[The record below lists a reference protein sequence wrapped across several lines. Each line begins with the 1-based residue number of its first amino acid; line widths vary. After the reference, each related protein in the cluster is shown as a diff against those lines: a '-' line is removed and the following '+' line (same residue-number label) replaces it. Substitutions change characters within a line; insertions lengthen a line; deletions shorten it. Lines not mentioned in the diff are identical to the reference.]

1 MPTSSVFVAIVG
13 KPNVGKSSLLNTIV
27 GQKIA
32 IVSDKPQTTR
42 NRIMGVHT
50 DKECQMVFL
59 DTPGAHRPH
68 NRLGDFM
75 MESINETVSGVD
87 VTVLVVEPND
97 TIHDQELSLLKQ
109 AEKNKLPVILAIN
122 KIDTVED
129 KTKLLTCIGA
139 WKDVFP
145 FEEILPISAKTGE
158 GVEEL
163 ESLLRKYEV
172 EGPHF
177 FPDDSFTDQSERTLA
192 AELIREKILHL
203 TSQEIPHGIAVVM
216 EQMQERHTDHGDIY
230 DLSATIYCERES
242 HKGILI
248 GKKGAMLKQ
257 IATEARTEM
266 EQIFGIKV
274 NLQCWIKVKEGWRN
288 RPGSLGEF
296 GFQKSRE

>member
-1 MPTSSVFVAIVG
+1 MSTSSAFIAIVG
-13 KPNVGKSSLLNTIV
+13 KPNVGKSSLLNAIV

-50 DKECQMVFL
+50 DKETQLVFL
-59 DTPGAHRPH
+59 DTPGAHRAH

-75 MESINETVSGVD
+75 NDSIKETVSGVD
-87 VTVLVVEPND
+87 VTLLVVEP
-97 TIHDQELSLLKQ
+97 TTHIHEQELALLEQ
-109 AEKNKLPVILAIN
+109 AKKNKLPVILAIN
-122 KIDTVED
+122 KIDTIENKPDLLVCMQAYKDIFDFED
-129 KTKLLTCIGA
+129 ILL
-139 WKDVFP
+139 
-145 FEEILPISAKTGE
+145 ISALTGD

-163 ESLLRKYEV
+163 EDVLKKYAI

-192 AELIREKILHL
+192 AELIREKILQL

-216 EQMQERHTDHGDIY
+216 EKMEERHTDHGDIY
-230 DLSATIYCERES
+230 DLSANIYCERES

-248 GKKGAMLKQ
+248 GKKGAMLKK
-257 IATEARTEM
+257 IASEARIEM

-296 GFQKSRE
+296 GFVKGRD

>member
-1 MPTSSVFVAIVG
+1 MPTSSSFVAIVG
-13 KPNVGKSSLLNTIV
+13 RPNVGKSSLLNAIV

-50 DKECQMVFL
+50 DGDCQLVFL
-59 DTPGAHRPH
+59 DTPGAHKAH

-75 MESINETVSGVD
+75 NDSIRDTVSGVD
-87 VTVLVVEPND
+87 VTLLVVEP
-97 TIHDQELSLLKQ
+97 TTKIHDQERALLDQ
-109 AEKNKLPVILAIN
+109 AKTHHLPVVLAIN
-122 KIDTVED
+122 KIDTVEN
-129 KTKLLTCIGA
+129 KAHLLEVMGA
-139 WKDVFP
+139 WKDAYEFK
-145 FEEILPISAKTGE
+145 EILLLSALTGD
-158 GVEEL
+158 GVLEL
-163 ESLLRKYEV
+163 ESVLKTFAI

-216 EQMQERHTDHGDIY
+216 EKMEERHTDHGDIY
-230 DLSATIYCERES
+230 DLSAYIYCERES

-248 GKKGAMLKQ
+248 GKKGAMLKE
-257 IATEARTEM
+257 IATQARTEM

-274 NLQCWIKVKEGWRN
+274 NLQCWVKVKEGWRN

-296 GFQKSRE
+296 GFLKSKN